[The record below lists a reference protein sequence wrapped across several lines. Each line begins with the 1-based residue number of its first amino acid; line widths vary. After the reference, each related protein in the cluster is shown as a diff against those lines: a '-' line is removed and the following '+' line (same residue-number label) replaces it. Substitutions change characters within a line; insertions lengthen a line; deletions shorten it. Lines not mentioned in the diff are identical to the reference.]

1 MAQMGANIDRISHG
15 RFAIEVVAGW
25 WEHELRMLGLPV
37 VEHDE
42 GHELS
47 IEVVRGAYSGAKGI
61 SGKARPARAWRW

>member
-1 MAQMGANIDRISHG
+1 
-15 RFAIEVVAGW
+15 
-25 WEHELRMLGLPV
+25 MLGLPV